1 MARILIVD
9 DSAVMRL
16 NLRKILMESGH
27 EIVAEAPNG
36 KVALNMYEKYKP
48 DLVTMDITMPVMSGV
63 DATGFIV
70 SKYPDAKI
78 VMISALNQKKMVYD
92 ALKNGARHYI
102 IKPIDKQKVMSVLNE
117 VLLTDASH
125 IQKYEEKQEQKAAA
139 QIDDKEHF
147 LIENVDGV
155 FIIKLEEKFNNKDM
169 DDLNTAMQGIMFVKP
184 LKLKFD
190 FGSLEGFDDGYLNR
204 IMVYAKKAI
213 DGGGEY
219 ESVVQTNELKRVI
232 LHKEETYLR

>member
-36 KVALNMYEKYKP
+36 KVALNMYEKHKP

-117 VLLTDASH
+117 VLLTESSH
-125 IQKYEEKQEQKAAA
+125 IQKYEEKQELKAAT
-139 QIDDKEHF
+139 QEEKEHF
-147 LIENVDGV
+147 LIENVGGV
-155 FIIKLEEKFNNKDM
+155 FIIKLKENFNNKDM
-169 DDLNTAMQGIMFVKP
+169 DNLNTAMQGIMFVKP

-190 FGSLEGFDDGYLNR
+190 FGSLMEFDDGYLNR
-204 IMVYAKKAI
+204 IMVYAKKS
-213 DGGGEY
+213 DR
-219 ESVVQTNELKRVI
+219 Q
-232 LHKEETYLR
+232 

>member
-36 KVALNMYEKYKP
+36 KVALNMYEKHKP

-117 VLLTDASH
+117 VLLTESSH
-125 IQKYEEKQEQKAAA
+125 IQKYEEKQELKAAT
-139 QIDDKEHF
+139 QEEKEHF
-147 LIENVDGV
+147 LIENVGGV
-155 FIIKLEEKFNNKDM
+155 FIIKLKENFNNKDM
-169 DDLNTAMQGIMFVKP
+169 DNLNTAMQGIMFVKP

-190 FGSLEGFDDGYLNR
+190 FGSLMEFDDGYLNR

-213 DGGGEY
+213 ESDGEY
-219 ESVVQTNELKRVI
+219 ESVVETNELKKVI

>member
-27 EIVAEAPNG
+27 EVVAEAPNG

-117 VLLTDASH
+117 VLLTDVSH
-125 IQKYEEKQEQKAAA
+125 IQKYEEKQEEKAAT
-139 QIDDKEHF
+139 QEQEEHF
-147 LIENVDGV
+147 AIENVDGV
-155 FIIKLEEKFNNKDM
+155 FIIKLSEGFNSKDM
-169 DDLNTAMQGIMFVKP
+169 DNLNTAMQGIMFVKP

-190 FGSLEGFDDGYLNR
+190 FSEVKTFDDGYLNR

-213 DGGGEY
+213 DSGGEY
-219 ESVVQTNELKRVI
+219 ESIVTDTELRKIVM
-232 LHKEETYLR
+232 HKEETYLR

>member
-27 EIVAEAPNG
+27 EVVAEAPNG
-36 KVALNMYEKYKP
+36 KVALNLYEKHKP

-102 IKPIDKQKVMSVLNE
+102 IKPIDKNKVMSVLNE
-117 VLLTDASH
+117 VLLTESNLV
-125 IQKYEEKQEQKAAA
+125 QKYEEKQEEKAAA
-139 QIDDKEHF
+139 ELDDQDHF
-147 LIENVDGV
+147 TIENLDGI
-155 FIIKLEEKFNNKDM
+155 FYIRMGSSFNNKDM
-169 DDLNTAMQGIMFVKP
+169 ENLNTAMQGIMFVKP
-184 LKLKFD
+184 LKLRFD
-190 FGSLEGFDDGYLNR
+190 FGDLDGFDDGYLNR

-213 DGGGEY
+213 DGGGDY
-219 ESVVQTNELKRVI
+219 ESMVEKDSLLVVVK
-232 LHKEETYLR
+232 HKEETYLR

>member
-36 KVALNMYEKYKP
+36 KVALNMYEKHKP

-117 VLLTDASH
+117 VLLTESSH
-125 IQKYEEKQEQKAAA
+125 IQKYEEKQEQKASA
-139 QIDDKEHF
+139 QADDKEHF
-147 LIENVDGV
+147 SIENVDGV
-155 FIIKLEEKFNNKDM
+155 FIIKLDDNFNNKDM
-169 DDLNTAMQGIMFVKP
+169 DNLNTAMQGIMFVKP

-190 FGSLEGFDDGYLNR
+190 FGELDGFDDGYLNR
-204 IMVYAKKAI
+204 IMVYAKKAL
-213 DGGGEY
+213 DSDGEY
-219 ESVVQTNELKRVI
+219 ESVVRSNDLKRVI
-232 LHKEETYLR
+232 MHKEETYLR

>member
-16 NLRKILMESGH
+16 NLRKILMEAGH

-36 KVALNMYEKYKP
+36 KVALNMYEKHTP

-63 DATGFIV
+63 DATGFII

-117 VLLTDASH
+117 VLLTDESH
-125 IQKYEEKQEQKAAA
+125 VQEYEENQSVEASKPE
-139 QIDDKEHF
+139 DDKEHF
-147 LIENVDGV
+147 SIKNVDGIFV
-155 FIIKLEEKFNNKDM
+155 VKLEEHFSNKDM
-169 DDLNTAMQGIMFVKP
+169 DNLNTAMQGIMFVKP
-184 LKLKFD
+184 LRLKFD
-190 FGSLEGFDDGYLNR
+190 FGDLDNFDDGYLNR
-204 IMVYAKKAI
+204 IMVYAKKAL
-213 DGGGEY
+213 DSGGEY
-219 ESVVQTNELKRVI
+219 DSLVSSSDLRQIIT
-232 LHKEETYLR
+232 HKEETYLQ

>member
-27 EIVAEAPNG
+27 EVVAEAPNG
-36 KVALNMYEKYKP
+36 KVALNLYEKHKP

-102 IKPIDKQKVMSVLNE
+102 IKPIDKNKVMSVLNE
-117 VLLTDASH
+117 VLLTEESH
-125 IQKYEEKQEQKAAA
+125 IQKYEEKHAEKAAEELENK
-139 QIDDKEHF
+139 DHF
-147 LIENVDGV
+147 SIENIDGIFYV
-155 FIIKLEEKFNNKDM
+155 KLGFGFNNRDM
-169 DDLNTAMQGIMFVKP
+169 ENLNTAMQGIMFVKP
-184 LKLKFD
+184 LSLRFD
-190 FGSLEGFDDGYLNR
+190 FADLDSFDDGYLNR

-213 DGGGEY
+213 DSGGDY
-219 ESVVQTNELKRVI
+219 DSIVKNDSLLLIVN
-232 LHKEETYLR
+232 HKEETYLK

>member
-36 KVALNMYEKYKP
+36 KVALNMYEKHKP

-117 VLLTDASH
+117 VLLTESSH
-125 IQKYEEKQEQKAAA
+125 IQKYEEKQELKAAT
-139 QIDDKEHF
+139 QEEKEHF
-147 LIENVDGV
+147 LIENVGGV
-155 FIIKLEEKFNNKDM
+155 FIIKLKENFNNKDM
-169 DDLNTAMQGIMFVKP
+169 DNLNTAMQGIMFVKP

-190 FGSLEGFDDGYLNR
+190 FGSLMEFDDGYLNR

-213 DGGGEY
+213 DSDGEY
-219 ESVVQTNELKRVI
+219 ESVVETNELKKVI